1 MRPMTAVR
9 DVSVKIVC
17 ADRPVNTRRGTD
29 PGETLCRAPSAMTPF
44 SGFRRDFCCSVEDC
58 A

>member
-1 MRPMTAVR
+1 MTAVR

-17 ADRPVNTRRGTD
+17 ADRPVNTRRDTD

-44 SGFRRDFCCSVEDC
+44 SRFRRDFCCSVEDC